1 MCIVD
6 SDYEEGKKSKAI
18 VGLVDFEEF
27 FERLKNKS
35 TTYSNE
41 GRDMHCLEIRDPK
54 IVTFFSRVFN
64 VIKITNESSQSI
76 RQAISNYGKKVS
88 YCLIT
93 SDKKQEPTLPD
104 LDELL
109 IRKKPS

>member
-1 MCIVD
+1 
-6 SDYEEGKKSKAI
+6 
-18 VGLVDFEEF
+18 
-27 FERLKNKS
+27 
-35 TTYSNE
+35 
-41 GRDMHCLEIRDPK
+41 MHCLEIRDPK